1 MSNALVVTEGSTGR
15 KLAVLADPAV
25 SEYAVLNADLML
37 NTAPRKMTIA
47 CGLDAFCHAAEGYLS
62 RMASPVTDAIC
73 EKAMFLLY
81 NYLPR
86 AVAKRSGS

>member
-1 MSNALVVTEGSTGR
+1 
-15 KLAVLADPAV
+15 
-25 SEYAVLNADLML
+25 
-37 NTAPRKMTIA
+37 MTIA

-86 AVAKRSGS
+86 AVANGQDREAGNV